1 MTKPKKV
8 GGLLLILAVPLLI
21 LIFLEQFGEQHYAIP
36 TDPSE
41 AEGLSAEVPAGSL
54 GQTFRLPKPLFNASG
69 EVVSEKNFARKIL
82 ILYYLPVAKADTA
95 ELVLEKLTRV
105 QNVFEQ
111 DTLVRLL
118 TVVPTQQIDS
128 LTQLAQQYRAQPGVW
143 NFVADTT
150 QGKHLASLMPK
161 GTNAA
166 TLVLIDQA
174 RQIRGYYHG
183 TQEKEI
189 DRLVA
194 ETRILLYGV
203 K

>member
-1 MTKPKKV
+1 MTNPKKV

-21 LIFLEQFGEQHYAIP
+21 LLFLEQFGEQHYAIP
-36 TDPSE
+36 TDPAE
-41 AEGLSAEVPAGSL
+41 AEGLSAGVPAGSL
-54 GQTFRLPKPLFNASG
+54 GQIFRLPEPLFKASG
-69 EVVSEKNFARKIL
+69 EVVLEEDFAGKIL
-82 ILYYLPVAKADTA
+82 ILYHLPRANTDTA
-95 ELVLEKLTRV
+95 ELVLEKLTRI

-111 DTLVRLL
+111 DTLVSLL
-118 TVVPTQQIDS
+118 TVVSNQQIDS
-128 LTQLAQQYRAQPGVW
+128 LSQLARRYRGQPGVW

-150 QGKHLASLMPK
+150 QGKLFAPLMPR

-166 TLVLIDQA
+166 TLVLIDRA

-194 ETRILLYGV
+194 EVRILLYDI

>member
-1 MTKPKKV
+1 MTNRKKV

-21 LIFLEQFGEQHYAIP
+21 LVFLEQFGEQHYTIP
-36 TDPSE
+36 TDPAE

-54 GQTFRLPKPLFNASG
+54 GQAFRLSEPLLNFKGETISG
-69 EVVSEKNFARKIL
+69 KDFVGEIL
-82 ILYYLPVAKADTA
+82 IVYCLPTMHSDTA

-111 DTLVRLL
+111 DSLVRLL
-118 TVVPTQQIDS
+118 TVAPTRQLDS
-128 LTQLAQQYRAQPGVW
+128 LSRLAQRYRGRPDVW
-143 NFVADTT
+143 RFLADTT
-150 QGKHLASLMPK
+150 EGNASAQLLPER
-161 GTNAA
+161 TNAA

-174 RQIRGYYHG
+174 QQVRGYYDG
-183 TQEKEI
+183 TQEKEV

-194 ETRILLYGV
+194 ETRILLYDV

>member
-1 MTKPKKV
+1 MTNKKKL
-8 GGLLLILAVPLLI
+8 GGLLLLLVVPLLI
-21 LIFLEQFGEQHYAIP
+21 LLFLEQFGKQHYTIP
-36 TDPSE
+36 TNPAE

-54 GQTFRLPKPLFNASG
+54 GQAFRLPQPLSNASG
-69 EVVSEKNFARKIL
+69 ETISEEYFAGKIL
-82 ILYYLPVAKADTA
+82 ILYRLPTASADTA
-95 ELVLEKLTRV
+95 ELVLEKLTRI

-128 LTQLAQQYRAQPGVW
+128 LSQLTQRYRGQPGVW
-143 NFVADTT
+143 NFLADTT
-150 QGKHLASLMPK
+150 QGKPLASLMPK

-166 TLVLIDQA
+166 TLMLVDQA
-174 RQIRGYYHG
+174 QQVRGYYHG

-194 ETRILLYGV
+194 ETRILLYDV